1 MANDV
6 IIRGKD
12 RLQEISMKLEQ
23 SHLVYLQ
30 TDDSPLKLQQRHKL
44 EGNVYQIILCNVNFY
59 IVHVFYIF

>member
-44 EGNVYQIILCNVNFY
+44 EGNVYQIILRLMSTY
-59 IVHVFYIF
+59 IYVFYIF